1 MSVALSGKK
10 IILIVICVI
19 FVLIAGFAA
28 WAFLWPSRSA
38 DLQKAD
44 IQRRDYNQSVAD
56 IQKVIADDTANSEV
70 RPDCRPILKT
80 HGKKTARAVMIL
92 HGVSAEPSG
101 MIELADWFYQA
112 GYNVYVP

>member
-1 MSVALSGKK
+1 MSVALSSKK

-19 FVLIAGFAA
+19 LALIAGFAA

-44 IQRRDYNQSVAD
+44 IKRRDYNQSVAD
-56 IQKVIADDTANSEV
+56 IKKVIADDTANSEV

-101 MIELADWFYQA
+101 MVELADWFY
-112 GYNVYVP
+112 